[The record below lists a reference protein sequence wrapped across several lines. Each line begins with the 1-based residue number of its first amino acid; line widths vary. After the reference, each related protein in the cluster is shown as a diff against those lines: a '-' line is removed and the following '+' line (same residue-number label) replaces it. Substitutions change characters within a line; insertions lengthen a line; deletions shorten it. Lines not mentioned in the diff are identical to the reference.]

1 MNYNI
6 YVSIR
11 VLKSG
16 NDKDEVLTTSEVC
29 RGLGEV
35 YEAIDTYAMMVG
47 NTNDE
52 ETLAEA
58 ELKVV
63 DVMHSEECL
72 YYINQLGTV
81 QKMDEHGNLYDIDD
95 KIVGCMTRIE
105 Q

>member
-1 MNYNI
+1 MMYNI
-6 YVSIR
+6 FVSVR
-11 VLKSG
+11 VLKRG
-16 NDKDEVLTTSEVC
+16 NEKDEVLTTSEVC

-35 YEAIDTYAMMVG
+35 EEAIDTYAMMVA

-52 ETLAEA
+52 DTLAEA

-63 DVMHSEECL
+63 DIMHDEECL
-72 YYINQLGTV
+72 YYINQLGIV

-95 KIVGCMTRIE
+95 NIVGCMTRIE